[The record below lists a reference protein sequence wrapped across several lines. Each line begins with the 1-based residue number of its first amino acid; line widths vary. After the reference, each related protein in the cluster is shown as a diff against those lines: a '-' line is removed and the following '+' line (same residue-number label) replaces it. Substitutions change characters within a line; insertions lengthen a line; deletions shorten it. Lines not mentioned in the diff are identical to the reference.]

1 MCLGL
6 GLGWCQMG
14 GYCGDTG
21 WVGPSA
27 KPGTHYRYY
36 GPLQTTTDHYGPLY
50 CLWSGSGFADDG
62 VDKGGGWETWG
73 WEHRNGKWV
82 RGTYQW
88 GKGNMGMGNIGVG
101 QLRLILVPQEVE
113 KH

>member
-1 MCLGL
+1 
-6 GLGWCQMG
+6 MG
-14 GYCGDTG
+14 GRGTWG
-21 WVGPSA
+21 SSA